1 MQTIETQAV
10 ETQVMPLEGGA
21 LGALVDTIVD
31 ARQNIAA
38 NFLTIGQALATVKS
52 RKLYRE
58 EGHTS
63 FAAFLNDSRIDIVPA
78 DAERFMSLA
87 EDPTFSRKATL
98 GLSKM
103 LELIKL
109 PPADRERILTQGAE
123 LKGQVKSIE
132 EMNLRELKQ
141 ASQEIKR
148 QGKSRCERCSRW
160 VDVVQELDGHFYGSG
175 SSHTCYE
182 YELEER
188 RTLSAGR
195 IPTEQLDTVLD
206 SLRFESVQTTPDA
219 TPLQWLPD
227 SLYQLYGQILQDPNR
242 MNGEVSQENLLHE
255 QEVLKKFLNLCQNR
269 MKEIQE
275 TLQMLKELGGN
286 SSPSSS
292 SASQS
297 SEDDNTPPWD

>member
-1 MQTIETQAV
+1 MQIQTIETQPLPPESGALSALV
-10 ETQVMPLEGGA
+10 ET
-21 LGALVDTIVD
+21 IVE

-38 NFLTIGQALATVKS
+38 NFLTIGQALGTVKS
-52 RKLYRE
+52 RKIYRE
-58 EGHTS
+58 AGHTS
-63 FAAFLNDSRIDIVPA
+63 FAAFLHDPRIDIAPA

-87 EDPTFSRKATL
+87 EDPTFNKQAAL

-109 PPADRERILTQGAE
+109 PPADRDRIINEGVE
-123 LKGQVKSIE
+123 LKGQLKTVD

-148 QGKSRCERCSRW
+148 QGKSRCDRCSRW

-175 SSHTCYE
+175 SGHACYE

-188 RTLSAGR
+188 RTLSSGR
-195 IPTEQLDTVLD
+195 IPAAQLDTVLD
-206 SLRFESVQTTPDA
+206 TLRFDSLQAPPEA

-227 SLYQLYGQILQDPNR
+227 SLYQLYGQLLQDQASLG
-242 MNGEVSQENLLHE
+242 GEVSQDNLLHE
-255 QEVLKKFLNLCQNR
+255 QDVLKKLMNLCQNR

-275 TLQMLKELGGN
+275 TLQMLKELGG
-286 SSPSSS
+286 SSPAMPSSS
-292 SASQS
+292 VYAQTST
-297 SEDDNTPPWD
+297 DDNSPPWD